1 MKKIKVLWLSN
12 RVLSDNLMGTGTWL
26 SAMAE
31 GLSTSKEI
39 TLGNISTGSLNI
51 MTRQDYKGITQWVF
65 PDIHYSLNNGLPQ
78 KHYLSN
84 IIESIEKFSPDVV
97 HVWGTELFWGLLS
110 ARELIKR
117 PILLELQGVKSA
129 IAKVFSGGLTLKEQF
144 DCIGLKEIIRK
155 TTIPQEQNKFEK
167 WGIFEREII
176 QGHQFITVQSPWL
189 VAQVR
194 SINGDCQVFRNEFLL
209 QEPFYSA
216 SPWQLNKNIKIFC
229 STSYPSPFKG
239 LHVAIRAIAILKNK
253 YPNIQLRIA
262 GAYPKKGLRQDGFV
276 GWILNESRKLGV
288 ESNLLWLGP
297 LTVDEIIDELQNCSV
312 NLTPT
317 FVEGY
322 CLALAEAL
330 FLGVPSVVSF
340 TGGTSY
346 LAKDED
352 TALFFP
358 PGDHVMCAYQVE
370 RLLTDTSLVERLSY
384 SAREVALVRNN
395 PEQII
400 RNQVSIYRSI
410 LEAKK

>member
-1 MKKIKVLWLSN
+1 
-12 RVLSDNLMGTGTWL
+12 
-26 SAMAE
+26 
-31 GLSTSKEI
+31 
-39 TLGNISTGSLNI
+39 

-370 RLLTDTSLVERLSY
+370 RL
-384 SAREVALVRNN
+384 
-395 PEQII
+395 
-400 RNQVSIYRSI
+400 
-410 LEAKK
+410 